1 MTAPGHICPFFPFD
15 DVRLS
20 YQKATDGH
28 VSNQSDPNFRSSPH
42 KLRQNLDPQHPPLP
56 QHQPKIDRYSHIGDE
71 AEHQQCGHPNIL
83 EASPQQRDADD
94 RKVAAETIIAE
105 IDAALAAGGGADG

>member
-1 MTAPGHICPFFPFD
+1 MRPD
-15 DVRLS
+15 
-20 YQKATDGH
+20 K
-28 VSNQSDPNFRSSPH
+28 
-42 KLRQNLDPQHPPLP
+42 QNTVKRRKPPQ
-56 QHQPKIDRYSHIGDE
+56 
-71 AEHQQCGHPNIL
+71 GHPNIL